1 MQRDYSGNM
10 LAAVASDSVSI
21 SIDGTSAETAP
32 ASATLQLNQ
41 PVLSTSHQVAHHQ
54 LHTPNVKPE
63 DSFHNVAA
71 AKKSIGPMPTDLP
84 PPPPPRAIDSQ
95 INTPS
100 NVDLQSAIDSN
111 SDDGSEEYVPFIEY
125 W

>member
-54 LHTPNVKPE
+54 SLTPNVKPE
-63 DSFHNVAA
+63 DSFHNVAV
-71 AKKSIGPMPTDLP
+71 AKKSIGPMPTDLAP
-84 PPPPPRAIDSQ
+84 PPQASE
-95 INTPS
+95 TPS
-100 NVDLQSAIDSN
+100 NVYAPSEGETLSN
-111 SDDGSEEYVPFIEY
+111 DGSVEYDVQSY
-125 W
+125 N